1 MSPEELKAEVRRNE
15 RRASGVQEIRSS
27 DKMVLGGRKGE
38 HGFNCSKAPV
48 PHDDATRGA
57 ECGLG
62 VSLRDLQGRKARA
75 GAQAAIRG
83 DAAGHGPLAIEIQKR
98 FVQFFML
105 SVGDGSSCRL
115 VPLGN

>member
-1 MSPEELKAEVRRNE
+1 MQVARHHRWSCGRARPRAGRAGRSLRSPRPGSLR
-15 RRASGVQEIRSS
+15 G
-27 DKMVLGGRKGE
+27 GE
-38 HGFNCSKAPV
+38 HEP
-48 PHDDATRGA
+48 RGA
-57 ECGLG
+57 Q
-62 VSLRDLQGRKARA
+62 SRGRKARA